1 MVGGLIVEK
10 ICQKLSDC
18 FHLVPPPKHITV
30 ILKQP
35 TSILLDLKKYVLQ
48 RVIDFFDGLRFP
60 LLTQGVRVCPQCYI
74 LVLELI
80 A

>member
-1 MVGGLIVEK
+1 MGGLIVEK
-10 ICQKLSDC
+10 TCQRRLNDC

-30 ILKQP
+30 ILKQL